1 MGYSSELKQHISLQ
15 DTSRPVLVYHDLTGR
30 RIEVAELGWT
40 IGVEIKTCVFLNCL
54 VLVSQI
60 FFSKVVLLNCF
71 WFCNC
76 FRGFVPKGKQN
87 KMRCNSVW
95 SSWDIGNS
103 KTGVTF
109 VLGCQSHTAFPPEL
123 FQRPSWGHCQAPVPN
138 IKHPVNG
145 PKYKVSSSKPR

>member
-30 RIEVAELGWT
+30 RIEVAELGRT
-40 IGVEIKTCVFLNCL
+40 IGVEVKTCVLSKL

-60 FFSKVVLLNCF
+60 MMFSKVVLLNSF

-76 FRGFVPKGKQN
+76 FRGFVPKGKRN
-87 KMRCNSVW
+87 KMRCNSAW

-103 KTGVTF
+103 KPGVTF
-109 VLGCQSHTAFPPEL
+109 VSGCQTYSKHRSIFRDHHGDIVKLQFPL
-123 FQRPSWGHCQAPVPN
+123 ILN
-138 IKHPVNG
+138 TL
-145 PKYKVSSSKPR
+145 